1 MFDYVNKVQMALGDK
16 ARRTGLKVGAG
27 VVALIAVGFLLSALW
42 SFLAWRLELG
52 PTYASLII
60 GGGFLLIALILLM
73 MSKSER
79 HSMPTTDEL
88 KNEVEARLSLAADT
102 ALDKA
107 KFKAEETMDSAQQRV
122 HALFGKAEDTAR
134 GFVSRTES
142 KVHDVTSDVTAKAGD
157 LAQKVGLTDQNLREA
172 KDSFDRATQS
182 RAAPGVGIVGAFAV
196 GMAIAGALRGRRG
209 KDDFYYDDFD
219 DDDDGR
225 DGDRDRWY
233 RGA

>member
-1 MFDYVNKVQMALGDK
+1 MFDYVNKVQLALSDK
-16 ARRTGLKVGAG
+16 ARRTGLKAGAA
-27 VVALIAVGFLLSALW
+27 VIALIALGFLLSALW

-60 GGGFLLIALILLM
+60 GGGFLLIALILQLM
-73 MSKSER
+73 SNSEK
-79 HSMPTTDEL
+79 HSMPSTDEL

-142 KVHDVTSDVTAKAGD
+142 KVHDVTADVSTKAGD
-157 LAQKVGLTDQNLREA
+157 LAEKVGLTDRNLREA

-196 GMAIAGALRGRRG
+196 GMAIAGALRGRRDR
-209 KDDFYYDDFD
+209 DDFYYDDFED
-219 DDDDGR
+219 DA
-225 DGDRDRWY
+225 DRREYDPRY